1 VASVIVGAT
10 KLTQLAQNIAALSF
24 EIPSELQVR
33 LDAVSAPER
42 GFPYTLFGDE
52 VQGMLH
58 GGATVGAKRYGY
70 VPDVLISG
78 SGATVAA

>member
-1 VASVIVGAT
+1 
-10 KLTQLAQNIAALSF
+10 
-24 EIPSELQVR
+24 
-33 LDAVSAPER
+33 VSAPER